1 MAPSGNVLVCVKRV
15 PDSTEE
21 VVLSE
26 DGLSV
31 DGRRSGFTMSAH
43 EECAV
48 EIAVQT
54 VAATGGEATVLT
66 IGDAEAVE
74 QLRNALAVGCTAATH
89 VVGEPFTF
97 GPSDVAAEIAA
108 VVRDHEAEGRA
119 HELVLLGNDA
129 ADSGDFQVGIR
140 LAYELGRPVVNG
152 ASTVSVEDG
161 DDGPVVVA
169 VGEGPEGQETY
180 RVPLP
185 AVVTIR
191 EGGVEPRYP
200 SVPGRLKAKKVPIEE
215 RRPVSEPKGPARVRL
230 VLPPPTPSAVE
241 ILGEGPAAAPAVVDL
256 FEKLGVLSPGKAA
269 P

>member
-1 MAPSGNVLVCVKRV
+1 MASANVLVCVKRV

-26 DGLSV
+26 DGQSV
-31 DGRRSGFTMSAH
+31 DGRASGFTMSAH

-48 EIAVQT
+48 ELAVQL
-54 VAATGGEATVLT
+54 AAGGGEAAVMTL
-66 IGDAEAVE
+66 GDADAVE

-89 VVGEPFTF
+89 VVAPEPYRF
-97 GPSDVAAEIAA
+97 GPVDVSREIAA
-108 VVRDHEAEGRA
+108 VARDHD
-119 HELVLLGNDA
+119 LVLLGNDA

-152 ASTVSVEDG
+152 ANTLTLEDG
-161 DDGPVVVA
+161 EDGPVVVA

-185 AVVTIR
+185 AIVTIR

-200 SVPGRLKAKKVPIEE
+200 SVPGRLKAKKVAIEE
-215 RRPVSEPKGPARVRL
+215 RQPVSEPAGPGRVRL
-230 VLPPPTPSAVE
+230 VLPPPTPSAVQ
-241 ILGEGPAAAPAVVDL
+241 ILGEGPEAAPAVVDL
-256 FEKLGVLSPGKAA
+256 LEKLGVLTK
-269 P
+269 

>member
-15 PDSTEE
+15 PDITEE

-48 EIAVQT
+48 ELAVQT
-54 VAATGGEATVLT
+54 TGASGGEATVLT
-66 IGDAEAVE
+66 IGDADATE

-89 VVGEPFTF
+89 VVAESHTF
-97 GPSDVAAEIAA
+97 GPADVAREIAA
-108 VVRDHEAEGRA
+108 VVRDHESSGRD
-119 HELVLLGNDA
+119 HDLVLLGNDA

-152 ASTVSVEDG
+152 ASTLVLEDSPEG
-161 DDGPVVVA
+161 TIVVA
-169 VGEGPEGQETY
+169 VGEGPDGQETY

-200 SVPGRLKAKKVPIEE
+200 SVPGRLKAKKIPIEE
-215 RRPVSEPKGPARVRL
+215 RQPVSAPTGPGRVRMI
-230 VLPPPTPSAVE
+230 LPPPTPSAVQ
-241 ILGEGPAAAPAVVDL
+241 ILGEGPEAAPAVVDL
-256 FEKLGVLSPGKAA
+256 LEKLGVLTK
-269 P
+269 